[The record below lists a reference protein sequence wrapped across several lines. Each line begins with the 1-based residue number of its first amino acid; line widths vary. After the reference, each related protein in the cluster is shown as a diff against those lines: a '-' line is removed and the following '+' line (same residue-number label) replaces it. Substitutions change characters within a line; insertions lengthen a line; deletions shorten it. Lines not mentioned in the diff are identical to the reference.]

1 MIEPAFYYECGC
13 SETHALRDTPYTHVA
28 PIVNFIFYCENGF
41 MTVVKI
47 KGVFRLRVTSNTLAV
62 QGLGWILTGKG
73 DQIGKRTIL
82 SFRPKMELLLMAKLK
97 HKE

>member
-13 SETHALRDTPYTHVA
+13 SETHALRDTPYKHVA

-41 MTVVKI
+41 ITAVKI

-62 QGLGWILTGKG
+62 QGLVRFVQRRAIRLGRERSYHS
-73 DQIGKRTIL
+73 DQKWN
-82 SFRPKMELLLMAKLK
+82 SC
-97 HKE
+97 

>member
-13 SETHALRDTPYTHVA
+13 SETHALRDTPYKHVA

-41 MTVVKI
+41 MTVVII

-62 QGLGWILTGKG
+62 QGLVGFLQGRAIRLGRERSYLS
-73 DQIGKRTIL
+73 DQKWN
-82 SFRPKMELLLMAKLK
+82 SC
-97 HKE
+97 